1 MLHGG
6 GALTDLSGPY
16 TYSSAL
22 GEDGCVAG
30 TYRAEVDGWK
40 FEWSDGMFQLH
51 GYRRGEVV
59 PSLEL
64 LFAHKHPE
72 DRPNCEAIVARVV
85 ETGGYFCMYHRI
97 IDARGRTRR
106 VVTSGEGV
114 VGPDGK
120 VAVIEGVMVDL
131 TSTLQR
137 ETEQT
142 ARDAVAGATATRT
155 VIDQARGILM
165 GRLNIGSDEAF
176 NLLVSTSSHRNVKLV
191 AVAAE
196 LVQLANS
203 DEARQ
208 YLPAAVKAIVE
219 QARPAAADR
228 PAASNRT
235 PATPSRSAASS
246 RAASPGRQ
254 AMPVPAASP
263 GRSGTSGR
271 PPVPGPGPSAGR
283 SGIPGRPVPGPGP
296 SGGRGAAPGRPTVR
310 GRRQP
315 E

>member
-6 GALTDLSGPY
+6 GALSDLSGPY

-22 GEDGCVAG
+22 GDDGCVAG
-30 TYRAEVDGWK
+30 AYRAVVDGWK

-59 PSLEL
+59 PSMEL

-106 VVTSGEGV
+106 VMTSGEGV
-114 VGPDGK
+114 LGPDGK
-120 VAVIEGVMVDL
+120 VSVIEGVMVDL

-155 VIDQARGILM
+155 FIDQARGILM

-176 NLLVSTSSHRNVKLV
+176 DLLVSTSSHRNVKLV

-203 DEARQ
+203 DDARQ

-219 QARPAAADR
+219 QARPAAAEHPATATR
-228 PAASNRT
+228 PA
-235 PATPSRSAASS
+235 AASS
-246 RAASPGRQ
+246 RPASPGRQ
-254 AMPVPAASP
+254 ATPVPAASP
-263 GRSGTSGR
+263 GRSGASGR

-283 SGIPGRPVPGPGP
+283 AGIPGRPVPGPGP
-296 SGGRGAAPGRPTVR
+296 SGGRGAAPGRTTVR
-310 GRRQP
+310 GRSQP